1 VFSGPK
7 INQIH
12 SQISGTSNRIE
23 LPHSQKDSRHP
34 RMRVSEKV
42 LQEIQDNTFHTSGK
56 LSMVGLD
63 GFVDKIVT
71 PVDKRHGMGEQFDA
85 IETIADLG
93 SRISAAAGK
102 SANLELF
109 PRFEKLGG
117 NGPIMANALLSLGL
131 GVRYVGALGKPS
143 IHPVFEKFAEKTDA
157 ISLAEP
163 GITTALEFKDGKIML
178 GNMVS
183 LEEIDYNQI
192 IQAAGEGPFLDLLSK
207 CDLVSIVNW
216 TMIPKM
222 TSILQQLA
230 DQVLPNLPPRDNRSF
245 FFDLTDPAKRS
256 KEDILEVLKVITRF
270 QSHAETTLG
279 LNYNET
285 LQVCETLGLSSGD
298 KSEESLKKMA
308 TEIRRKLEIACVV
321 THPIDSA
328 ACATKDGAWWSEGP
342 FTDNPKITTGA
353 GDHFNAGFCAS
364 RLSGFSPLTSLAL
377 ATCTSG
383 HYVRTAQSPTT
394 NQVIELLKQQDNLS

>member
-1 VFSGPK
+1 M
-7 INQIH
+7 
-12 SQISGTSNRIE
+12 RI
-23 LPHSQKDSRHP
+23 
-34 RMRVSEKV
+34 SEKV
-42 LQEIQDNTFHTSGK
+42 LAEINEKSFHISGMQT
-56 LSMVGLD
+56 LVGLD

-85 IETIADLG
+85 VETIADLG

-131 GVRYVGALGKPS
+131 NVRYVGALGNPS
-143 IHPVFEKFAEKTDA
+143 IHPVFEDFAEKTNA
-157 ISLAEP
+157 ISLTEP
-163 GITTALEFKDGKIML
+163 GITTALEFKDGKIMM

-183 LEEIDYNQI
+183 LEEINYKRILD
-192 IQAAGEGPFLDLLSK
+192 AAGEGPFIDLLSK

-216 TMIPKM
+216 TMIPRM
-222 TSILQQLA
+222 TSILSEIV
-230 DQVLPNLPPRDNRSF
+230 DKILPNLPPRDSRLF

-256 KEDILEVLKVITRF
+256 REDILEVLQVISRF
-270 QSHAETTLG
+270 QGYAETCLG
-279 LNYNET
+279 LNFNEA
-285 LQVCETLGLSSGD
+285 LQVCETLGLSKGD

-308 TEIRRKLEIACVV
+308 SDIRRKLEISCVV
-321 THPIDSA
+321 THPVDSA
-328 ACATKDGAWWSEGP
+328 ACATKDGSWWTEGP

-353 GDHFNAGFCAS
+353 GDHFNAGFCAAK
-364 RLSGFSPLTSLAL
+364 LNGFSPLTCLAL

-394 NQVIELLKQQDNLS
+394 NQIIELLKQQ